1 MKARVLKN
9 FRDKYNKDKH
19 YKVGEEIEMTKKRY
33 NEILKVDKLVEEI
46 TENKKGNQKDG
57 E

>member
-1 MKARVLKN
+1 MKVRVLKN
-9 FRDKYNKDKH
+9 FRDKYDKNKH
-19 YKVGEEIEMTKKRY
+19 YKVGEEIEITKKRF

-46 TENKKGNQKDG
+46 KEGEQKDG